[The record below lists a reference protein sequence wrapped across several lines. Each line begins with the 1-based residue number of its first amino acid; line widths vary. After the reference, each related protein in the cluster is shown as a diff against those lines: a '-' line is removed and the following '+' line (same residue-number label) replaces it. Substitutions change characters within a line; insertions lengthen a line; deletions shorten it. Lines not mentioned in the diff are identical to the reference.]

1 MWFTSTKVR
10 DYLATVISSSGQFQF
25 PGVSEGR
32 LFGWPLAATQNVPTN
47 LGGSSNQ
54 SEIYLVDMDAFLI
67 GQSLIEIHLG
77 TGMYKNS
84 SGTLCSAFDRD
95 ENSSEA
101 GRRYRLF
108 VALRRGCCCPDRCP
122 MGELRSLNH
131 RAVALCGGQF
141 FL

>member
-77 TGMYKNS
+77 TGMYKDS

-95 ENSSEA
+95 ETLVRLVAGIDCSLRYAEA
-101 GRRYRLF
+101 
-108 VALRRGCCCPDRCP
+108 A
-122 MGELRSLNH
+122 
-131 RAVALCGGQF
+131 AVLTAVPWGN
-141 FL
+141 